1 MAILR
6 SRENRIS
13 ERKKKNLYL
22 KKLVNIV
29 YIKRR

>member
-6 SRENRIS
+6 S
-13 ERKKKNLYL
+13 KKIEYLGEKGKNLYL
-22 KKLVNIV
+22 KRLINIV